1 QSSRVP
7 ITSHITTTGED
18 GDVVTITTT
27 PPGQSSADST
37 STSSAAPSE
46 TSSESDGDDKGL
58 STGSIVGMSVAGG
71 IALIGIIAF
80 FVWKFTQK
88 RLADYDDEA
97 IKWPELN
104 AHPGDSDAPSH
115 AMPVNPTGRFGVN
128 DAASEVSL
136 SRSPSQTAY
145 STNYSTAELATNDP
159 YAVPPLPH
167 LNPNSGM
174 PYRDDPNTGYYD
186 PYRGPVPQTFND
198 GQGQVWQQGG
208 EAIPMTQMAP
218 PPSGRLSPG
227 PSLAYGMD
235 GRASPNPSV
244 MRAASP
250 NPMMATRAVSPAP
263 QMGGVPPQM
272 AYDMGRRSPGP
283 QAAYGLG
290 AQNAYD
296 VAR

>member
-1 QSSRVP
+1 M
-7 ITSHITTTGED
+7 
-18 GDVVTITTT
+18 
-27 PPGQSSADST
+27 PPHDPSNR
-37 STSSAAPSE
+37 AA
-46 TSSESDGDDKGL
+46 
-58 STGSIVGMSVAGG
+58 
-71 IALIGIIAF
+71 
-80 FVWKFTQK
+80 
-88 RLADYDDEA
+88 DEA

-115 AMPVNPTGRFGVN
+115 AMPVNPTGRFGIN
-128 DAASEVSL
+128 DTASEVSL

-145 STNYSTAELATNDP
+145 STNYSTADLSTNDP

-198 GQGQVWQQGG
+198 STGQWQQG

-218 PPSGRLSPG
+218 PVSGRLSPG

-235 GRASPNPSV
+235 GRVSPNPSM

-250 NPMMATRAVSPAP
+250 NPMMASPNPMMATRAASPGPA
-263 QMGGVPPQM
+263 M

-290 AQNAYD
+290 AQGAYD